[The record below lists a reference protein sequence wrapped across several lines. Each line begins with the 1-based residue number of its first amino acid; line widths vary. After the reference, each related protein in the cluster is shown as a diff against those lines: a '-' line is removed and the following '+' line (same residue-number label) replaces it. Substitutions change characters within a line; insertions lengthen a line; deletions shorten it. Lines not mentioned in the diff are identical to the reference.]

1 MGACATKPKVLKDD
15 AQAPVPSPETAAE
28 EVVPQVNKKEKQSVP
43 VIDEVKDKKVVES
56 EGDDRIKEIVD
67 DDKAED
73 HSTKRRSLSHFFKES
88 EDVKESA
95 ESVKAPEEPVKP
107 ESSVTEKPKGPTVLE
122 RSVTLINPAEPV
134 TVETPL
140 TKESVEPA
148 KEEQLGSEP
157 AVSLKQGLSTAEKAR
172 EPEKGEQKVTEKPV
186 EPLKQEPLATEKS
199 AEVSETKLPEAKKSE
214 IPVEPNP
221 RLSVAG
227 GPVKVVAEKVI
238 GATSAAVDPKTSTGT
253 TVEKKSEE
261 IKDLTLDNKA

>member
-43 VIDEVKDKKVVES
+43 VIEEVKDKKVVES

-73 HSTKRRSLSHFFKES
+73 HT
-88 EDVKESA
+88 
-95 ESVKAPEEPVKP
+95 
-107 ESSVTEKPKGPTVLE
+107 
-122 RSVTLINPAEPV
+122 
-134 TVETPL
+134 
-140 TKESVEPA
+140 